1 MKTNDYRPLTQT
13 EISDLEMQGCQAD
26 NWGTIFVKAGFD
38 AMRMQRVRFVG
49 SIRLGA
55 FNGMVDF
62 PGGLMLPSGISNAC
76 LFNCDIGDNVFISGP
91 GSMITNYHIGNNVI
105 ISHVDRLIY
114 EGPSSFGNGFRV
126 SVLNEAG
133 GREVP
138 MFDRLSAH
146 LAYIIALYRHR
157 PEVISSLTGMIDEYA
172 RACDPGY
179 GIIGDRVNI
188 TEVHLIRNVRIG
200 SCTVIDGATT
210 LEEGSINSCPADP
223 VYIGA
228 GVSAHDFIIS
238 SGSRVTD
245 FVFLDKCFVGQGVEL
260 GKQYS
265 AENSLFF
272 ANCAGFHG
280 EACSVFA
287 GPYTVTHHKSTLL
300 IAAYFSFLNAG
311 SGSNQSNHMYKLGPI
326 HQGIVERGSK
336 TTSDSYILW
345 PSKIGPF
352 TLVMGRHYKN
362 PDTSDLPFS
371 YLVESNDESI
381 LSPAVNL
388 RSVGTI
394 RDAQKWPKRDR
405 RKDVDRLDM
414 INYNLLSPFTIRK
427 MYNGREILRNLQKT
441 SGTKSEFYTYEGMK
455 IPRNALERGIQLY
468 STGIIKFLGNSLI
481 SKIEKGD
488 CSSFDKLRETLATT
502 SAYGSGKWVDLA
514 GLFAPQELVEN
525 LMDRIGSGEITT
537 LPDIEKAFQ
546 VWHGDYYEME
556 WVWAREMIEK
566 EFRCTLETITPK
578 EISAI
583 IEAWQKAVIDLD
595 EMLYEDA
602 RKEFR
607 ISAQTGFGTDGGSVE
622 CARDFNEVRG
632 EFEQNPAV
640 MAIREH
646 IRIKTQLGERIMAAV
661 AGSLKAKGTRQKAKV
676 GKM

>member
-1 MKTNDYRPLTQT
+1 MKTNDYRPLTQS

-26 NWGTIFVKAGFD
+26 HWGNILVRQGFD
-38 AMRMQRVRFVG
+38 PMRMQRVSFFGPV
-49 SIRLGA
+49 RLGA
-55 FNGMVDF
+55 FTGSVNF
-62 PGGLMLPSGISNAC
+62 PGGLQLPSGISNTC
-76 LFNCDIGDNVFISGP
+76 LYNCIVGDNAFISGP
-91 GSMITNYHIGNNVI
+91 CNMIANYHIGDNVI

-114 EGPSSFGNGFRV
+114 EGPSRFGNGLRV

-157 PEVISSLTGMIDEYA
+157 PEVIAKLTGMIDEYA
-172 RACDPGY
+172 LSCDPGY
-179 GIIGDRVNI
+179 GTIGNGVNI
-188 TEVHLIRNVRIG
+188 INVHLIRNVRIG
-200 SCTVIDGATT
+200 HDTVIDGAST
-210 LEEGSINSCPADP
+210 LVEGSINSCAADP

-280 EACSVFA
+280 EACSIFA

-336 TTSDSYILW
+336 TTSDSYLLW

-405 RKDVDRLDM
+405 RKDTDQLDI

-427 MYNGREILRNLQKT
+427 MYRGREILRNLQKT
-441 SGTKSEFYTYEGMK
+441 SGSRSEFYSYEDMK

-468 STGIIKFLGNSLI
+468 TIGIVKFLGNSLI

-488 CSSFDKLRETLATT
+488 CSTFDQLRETLLTT
-502 SAYGSGKWVDLA
+502 SAYGTGKWVDLA
-514 GLFAPQELVEN
+514 GLFAPQELTEN
-525 LMDRIGSGEITT
+525 LMDRIGSGNITA
-537 LPDIEKAFQ
+537 LPDIEKEFKK
-546 VWHGDYYEME
+546 WHADYYEME
-556 WVWAREMIEK
+556 WSWAREMIEK
-566 EFRCTLETITPK
+566 EFRCTLETITPQ
-578 EISAI
+578 EITAI
-583 IEAWQKAVIDLD
+583 IEAWRKAVIDLD

-622 CARDFNEVRG
+622 CARDFSEVRG

-646 IRIKTQLGERIMAAV
+646 IRIKTQLGERIITVV
-661 AGSLKAKGTRQKAKV
+661 AQARRQT
-676 GKM
+676 